1 MKKILYF
8 LLASICI
15 SLQSCLYQ
23 EDSYFDDSSANRA
36 TSDVERCNELLKNA
50 PNGWKLEYYAGKNYS
65 MGGITLL
72 CKFDGKNVSIISEIG
87 STTTKPGV
95 KITSLYKVV
104 SEQSTI
110 LTFDTFNELLH
121 CFSTPI
127 LSQNSNFQGDYEF
140 AIMSA
145 SENEIVLQGKKY
157 RNEMVMTPMPADTD
171 WNTYINNLNQIAN
184 EAFLNTYILKA
195 GGEKVGEVERFHT
208 LSIFPLKQNLKM
220 QHLPTQQMVS
230 AFANPSL
237 SEGKR
242 YRISNGTK
250 PE

>member
-145 SENEIVLQGKKY
+145 SENEIV
-157 RNEMVMTPMPADTD
+157 
-171 WNTYINNLNQIAN
+171 
-184 EAFLNTYILKA
+184 
-195 GGEKVGEVERFHT
+195 H
-208 LSIFPLKQNLKM
+208 
-220 QHLPTQQMVS
+220 
-230 AFANPSL
+230 
-237 SEGKR
+237 
-242 YRISNGTK
+242 ISTI
-250 PE
+250 